1 MKFIITAP
9 DESIRAKNAK
19 WDTSEANATQ
29 FLNGLSPQVLSKI
42 VQDQKGLQSLSATLH
57 SVQEL
62 PAKESAA
69 LGEHGDLMGYVRVN
83 GYGSSALELEVGIAP
98 KYRRQGYG
106 RELLRR
112 VIQEIFCTTGA
123 ERLVY
128 RVRPD
133 NIASIRLIG
142 SLGGVLQ
149 EPDSVAEK
157 L

>member
-29 FLNGLSPQVLSKI
+29 FLNASPQVLSKI
-42 VQDQKGLQSLSATLH
+42 VQDQKGLRSLSATLH

-69 LGEHGDLMGYVRVN
+69 LGEHGDLIGYVRVN
-83 GYGSSALELEVGIAP
+83 RYGSSALELELGIAP

>member
-1 MKFIITAP
+1 MG
-9 DESIRAKNAK
+9 
-19 WDTSEANATQ
+19 TS
-29 FLNGLSPQVLSKI
+29 
-42 VQDQKGLQSLSATLH
+42 
-57 SVQEL
+57 
-62 PAKESAA
+62 
-69 LGEHGDLMGYVRVN
+69 LGTCVN
-83 GYGSSALELEVGIAP
+83 RYGSSALELELGIAP

>member
-1 MKFIITAP
+1 MRIPGSRQTALRVTGKDQ
-9 DESIRAKNAK
+9 DEIYHHNAGSIYPHRNC
-19 WDTSEANATQ
+19 
-29 FLNGLSPQVLSKI
+29 KI
-42 VQDQKGLQSLSATLH
+42 VQDQKGLRSLSATLH
-57 SVQEL
+57 SIQEL
-62 PAKESAA
+62 PAKEYAA
-69 LGEHGDLMGYVRVN
+69 LGEHGDLMGYVHVN